1 METTSYKDFLY
12 SVEAEVAEKKKQ
24 VEKQN
29 VSASKP
35 VDKNS
40 HMVAAKKAEK
50 PSVFDQLKELPGKV
64 DNLNK
69 RFKLWKNQRK
79 NLGFYK
85 RYLDRVESG
94 LYSRYGS
101 ESYVFE
107 NEMIDDPVNILKGPA
122 QEYIRDI
129 VADVNKLFKQV
140 LDMSKALETKTTA
153 EGAISVVNGYVKE
166 YIGQNI
172 KGQKV
177 DQNKLS
183 WRDKI
188 LNATKFKIANIL
200 LRYGKREV
208 YGYTAKNMVL
218 KGYPPANHL
227 IVTMFVSN
235 PEEHPSKRSV
245 TSVFTSPE
253 SFRILADSDKQ
264 DVFSVVGMTTSVL
277 SKTVD
282 GKVMND
288 IKLSKS
294 NAIKEFKASN
304 NPNKSDE
311 AKIIDSIWDG
321 INVACKELLG
331 RKSYFIDCIN
341 VYYDMIL
348 RIDRLAVL
356 AIKSM
361 LDTENAS
368 RDKGY
373 KNGAQYKRDTNDYRD
388 GQVQTA
394 TDRKIS
400 RLEEKHA
407 GVRNGKL
414 YREGLN
420 SNAHQVNEIAKKVNK
435 MNR

>member
-12 SVEAEVAEKKKQ
+12 SVEAEVKEKKNLNEPK
-24 VEKQN
+24 KIP
-29 VSASKP
+29 ASKP
-35 VDKNS
+35 ANQNS

-50 PSVFDQLKELPGKV
+50 SSVFDQLKELPGKV

-69 RFKLWKNQRK
+69 RFKIWKRQRK
-79 NLGFYK
+79 NLIFYK

-101 ESYVFE
+101 ESYVYE
-107 NEMIDDPVNILKGPA
+107 NNMVDDPVNILKGPA
-122 QEYIRDI
+122 QQYIHDI
-129 VADVNKLFKQV
+129 VEDVNKLFKQV

-166 YIGQNI
+166 YVGQNI

-177 DQNKLS
+177 DQGKLS

-188 LNATKFKIANIL
+188 LNATKYKIANIL
-200 LRYGKREV
+200 LRYGDRQV

-218 KGYPPANHL
+218 KGYPPPNHL
-227 IVTMFVSN
+227 IVTMFVEN
-235 PEEHPSKRSV
+235 PEERPSRISV
-245 TSVFTSPE
+245 TSVFNSPE

-264 DVFSVVGMTTSVL
+264 DIFNVVSMTSSVL
-277 SKTVD
+277 NKTTD

-304 NPNKSDE
+304 APNKSDE
-311 AKIIDSIWDG
+311 AKIIDSVWDG

-331 RKSYFIDCIN
+331 RKAYFIECIN

-361 LDTENAS
+361 LDTENAY
-368 RDKGY
+368 RDKKY
-373 KNGAQYKRDTNDYRD
+373 KNGASYKRDTNDYTED
-388 GQVQTA
+388 GQYLTA

-400 RLEEKHA
+400 QLESGRQH
-407 GVRNGKL
+407 GKV
-414 YREGLN
+414 YKEGLN
-420 SNAHQVNEIAKKVNK
+420 SDAHQINEIAKKVNK
-435 MNR
+435 LNR

>member
-12 SVEAEVAEKKKQ
+12 SVEAEVAEKKMAETKN
-24 VEKQN
+24 N

-35 VDKNS
+35 EPKNP

-50 PSVFDQLKELPGKV
+50 PSIFDQLKELPGKA

-101 ESYVFE
+101 DSYVFE
-107 NEMIDDPVNILKGPA
+107 NEMVDDPVNILKGPA
-122 QEYIRDI
+122 QEYIHDI
-129 VADVNKLFKQV
+129 VEDVNKLFKQV
-140 LDMSKALETKTTA
+140 VEMSKSLETKTTA

-177 DQNKLS
+177 DQDKLS

-208 YGYTAKNMVL
+208 YGYTTKSMVL

-227 IVTMFVSN
+227 VVTMFVTN
-235 PEEHPSKRSV
+235 PEEHPHRISV

-264 DVFSVVGMTTSVL
+264 DVFNVINMTSSVL

-331 RKSYFIDCIN
+331 RKKYFIDVIN

-356 AIKSM
+356 SIKSM
-361 LDTENAS
+361 LDRENVS

-373 KNGAQYKRDTNDYRD
+373 KNGAQYKRDTNDYNED
-388 GQVQTA
+388 GYQTA
-394 TDRKIS
+394 TDRKIAK
-400 RLEEKHA
+400 LEDKHF
-407 GVRNGKL
+407 GQNTNNHNNNV
-414 YREGLN
+414 
-420 SNAHQVNEIAKKVNK
+420 IDTAKKVNK
-435 MNR
+435 LNK

>member
-12 SVEAEVAEKKKQ
+12 SVEAEVEEKKKQ
-24 VEKQN
+24 IEKQN
-29 VSASKP
+29 VSASKKP
-35 VDKNS
+35 ETKNS

-50 PSVFDQLKELPGKV
+50 PSVFDQLKELPGKA

-69 RFKLWKNQRK
+69 RFKLWKTQRK
-79 NLGFYK
+79 NLAFYK

-101 ESYVFE
+101 DSYVFE
-107 NEMIDDPVNILKGPA
+107 NEMVDDPVNILKGPA
-122 QEYIRDI
+122 QQYIHDI
-129 VADVNKLFKQV
+129 VEDVNKLFKQV

-153 EGAISVVNGYVKE
+153 EGAISVVNRYVKE

-200 LRYGKREV
+200 LRYGDREV

-235 PEEHPSKRSV
+235 PEEHPSRRSV

-264 DVFSVVGMTTSVL
+264 DVFSIVGMTSSVL
-277 SKTVD
+277 NKTID

-304 NPNKSDE
+304 NPNKSDD
-311 AKIIDSIWDG
+311 AKIIDSVWDG

-331 RKSYFIDCIN
+331 RKKYFIDCIN

-348 RIDRLAVL
+348 RIDRLAIL

-373 KNGAQYKRDTNDYRD
+373 KNGTQYKHDTNDYSD

-400 RLEEKHA
+400 KLEEKHS
-407 GVRNGKL
+407 GRNSKL

-420 SNAHQVNEIAKKVNK
+420 SNSHQINEVAKKVNK
-435 MNR
+435 LNR